1 MELMLAGILAA
12 SPIKQSL
19 WLIALIAFV
28 LLLVSTIL
36 FLASRYKR
44 CPSDRIL
51 VIYGKVGHDQSARCV
66 HGGGAFVWPLIQDY
80 SYMSLTPMTINIP
93 LQGALS
99 LQNIR
104 INVPS
109 TFTVGI
115 STDKGI
121 MNNAAERLLRLQPR
135 EIEDMAKEIIFGQ
148 LRLTV
153 ASLTIE
159 QINQDRES
167 FLDSIRK
174 NVEPEL
180 NKIGLYLINV
190 NITDITDESDYIES
204 IGKKAAAEA
213 INKAKVDVAEQV
225 KLGDI
230 GEAQANRERA
240 IRVAE
245 HTAESEK
252 GQKTAEADRR
262 VFVQQQETIAS
273 IGEAEA
279 NRDRSIRVAEN
290 VAESEKG
297 QKKAEADKRI
307 FVQQQEAEAV
317 KGEKQAEANQRVF
330 VKQQEAL
337 AVDGENK
344 SLAEIASYNAEL
356 ASKQAEAF
364 EKGEVAKRKAEVSIQ
379 KAQYLAEQERLNAE
393 EVVRQEIELR
403 KVEIAAEAQA
413 EKFRREAK
421 GQADATL
428 ARYEAE
434 ATGLRKVLDS
444 KAAGYEALVKSCN
457 GDARAASTFLMI
469 EKIEEIVASQVE
481 AIKNIKIDKVTV
493 WDSGNNEKGT
503 SSTANFLSGLIRSL
517 PPLHEVAGMAGVE
530 LPQYLGDTTEEESKP
545 HRSEK
550 PKPTPP
556 ADGKTPPPTE
566 KPPREQK

>member
-1 MELMLAGILAA
+1 MDMMLSQMLAQNTLGL
-12 SPIKQSL
+12 SL

-28 LLLVSTIL
+28 LLLVSTVL

-51 VIYGKVGHDQSARCV
+51 VIYGKVGQDQSSRCI

-80 SYMSLTPMTINIP
+80 SYMSLTPMTISIP

-109 TFTVGI
+109 TFTVGV
-115 STDKGI
+115 STDKSI

-167 FLDSIRK
+167 FLESIRK

-213 INKAKVDVAEQV
+213 INKAKVDVAEQA
-225 KLGDI
+225 KLGAI
-230 GEAQANRERA
+230 GEAQANRERS

-252 GQKTAEADRR
+252 GQKKAEADRR
-262 VFVQQQETIAS
+262 IFVQQQETVATV
-273 IGEAEA
+273 GEAEA
-279 NRDRSIRVAEN
+279 NRERSIRVAEN
-290 VAESEKG
+290 LAQAEKG
-297 QKKAEADKRI
+297 RKKAEADQRI
-307 FVQQQEAEAV
+307 FVQQQES
-317 KGEKQAEANQRVF
+317 
-330 VKQQEAL
+330 L

-344 SLAEIASYNAEL
+344 ALAEIAEYNAEL
-356 ASKQAEAF
+356 ATRQAEAF
-364 EKGEVAKRKAEVSIQ
+364 EKGEVAKRKAEVAIQ

-393 EVVRQEIELR
+393 EVVRQEIERR

-413 EKFRREAK
+413 EKYRREAK

-428 ARYEAE
+428 AKYEAE
-434 ATGLRKVLDS
+434 AKGIRQVLDS
-444 KAAGYEALVKSCN
+444 KAAGYQALVKSCN
-457 GDARAASTFLMI
+457 CDARAASTLLMI
-469 EKIEEIVASQVE
+469 EKIEDIVARQVE

-503 SSTANFLSGLIRSL
+503 SSTANFLSGLIRSI

-530 LPQYLGDTTEEESKP
+530 LPPYLGDTTEKP
-545 HRSEK
+545 DKGRTPSGQQ
-550 PKPTPP
+550 TPP
-556 ADGKTPPPTE
+556 EQGKTPE
-566 KPPREQK
+566 KSK